1 MDGQEGGLVQGEV
14 LVEGEAVGQL
24 EGHRVEGWVG
34 ILAKQV
40 RRWRSEEELDWE
52 VVCESEG

>member
-1 MDGQEGGLVQGEV
+1 MGGLAQGEV

-34 ILAKQV
+34 MLVEQV
-40 RRWRSEEELDWE
+40 CTRWWEEELDWE
-52 VVCESEG
+52 VVCKSEG